1 MSHPPLATHMVSF
14 ADGKTGNNALG
25 YCTSSS
31 SRNPDVS
38 ITLTPIG
45 RAWPR
50 WALMGTKVAVKWLKL
65 PGQPEF
71 LHVLDGETS
80 TTTPLPRRLRQ
91 RLLVDL
97 VAIGTLRTQL
107 YPADIALH
115 YGTASAFAGNMI
127 TVTPLGRWL
136 RDLPDGAA
144 VDVVNLSA
152 PDNQVKSGAFGSQSS
167 IAKNSTASV
176 KLLKDS
182 PAG

>member
-1 MSHPPLATHMVSF
+1 MTHPPLATHSVSF

-31 SRNPDVS
+31 RNPDVS

-45 RAWPR
+45 RAWSR
-50 WALMGTKVAVKWLKL
+50 WALTGTKLAVKWLQL

-71 LHVLDGETS
+71 LHILDGETS
-80 TTTPLPRRLRQ
+80 TTSPLPRRLRQ
-91 RLLVDL
+91 RSLGDL
-97 VAIGTLRTQL
+97 VAIHTLRTPL

-115 YGTASAFAGNMI
+115 YGIASAFAGNII

-136 RDLPDGAA
+136 RDLPGGAA
-144 VDVVNLSA
+144 VEVINLSA
-152 PDNQVKSGAFGSQSS
+152 PGNHVKSGSFGSQSS
-167 IAKNSTASV
+167 IAKHSTASV

-182 PAG
+182 PGG